1 MGIIDNIKK
10 IIENKKNPNKQQEQ
24 KFIQQQKYEF
34 MQQRYEEI
42 IKEPYNF
49 TIEEIYQT
57 FSFLGK
63 SIDDIIYFSEKNFD
77 YINLDLIEKYFHIS
91 IEERFKIDL
100 ENDYHFQYYEID
112 EEEQPKNIEYQKQFI
127 NQYKGRIS
135 EEKLQELIL
144 QNPHYFSKEIVL
156 SATTPLAEKL
166 KNKCFDLIKKE
177 LDLHFS
183 SEELN
188 NIFHE
193 NFEKTFDELKSKIN
207 INLEINPEKRHNG
220 IKGEYMG
227 GSLINL
233 YFNNKNTLYETLQKN
248 TGPVLIHELL
258 HAITTSDNSEFTN
271 WIEGATE
278 FFAQKWSKKHNI
290 GNDPVA
296 YQKHVDVTDFL
307 CKKFGEKEVLYSLL
321 IEDPVNIARYYDILG
336 FDTIFEVLQNP
347 EKAIELTKKC
357 QLAYIQHIVYS
368 PNDVLT
374 YVNSNLPLL
383 SLIKANC
390 PKDTNDLVFAKLA
403 LLEGIANGNYDKN
416 SQIFLI
422 NPKSKYQTTVGQSFD
437 AVIFDPQKQ
446 KYDFINMKKT
456 PSFITYELELQINN
470 SDLYYEKDG
479 KIYSKKT
486 NSEVETKEITLNNMI
501 DYNKNL
507 KELNELEL

>member
-10 IIENKKNPNKQQEQ
+10 IIENKKNSNKQQE
-24 KFIQQQKYEF
+24 KEFIQQQKK
-34 MQQRYEEI
+34 YEEI
-42 IKEPYNF
+42 LTNPDNF
-49 TIEEIYQT
+49 NSEEIYQT
-57 FSFLGK
+57 FSLLGK
-63 SIDDIIYFSEKNFD
+63 NIDDIIDFAEKNFYYVD
-77 YINLDLIEKYFHIS
+77 FDLIEKYFHIS
-91 IEERFKIDL
+91 IEERFKIHL

-112 EEEQPKNIEYQKQFI
+112 EEEQPKNIEYQQQFI
-127 NQYKGRIS
+127 NRYKDKIS

-156 SATTPLAEKL
+156 SAATTLAEKL

-188 NIFHE
+188 NLFHE
-193 NFEKTFDELKSKIN
+193 NFEKTFHELKSKID
-207 INLEINPEKRHNG
+207 INLEINPEKRHDG
-220 IKGEYMG
+220 IKGEYLG
-227 GSLINL
+227 GSLVNL

-258 HAITTSDNSEFTN
+258 HTITVSDNSEFTN

-278 FFAQKWSKKHNI
+278 FFSQKWSKKHNI
-290 GNDPVA
+290 GNDTAA

-321 IEDPVNIARYYDILG
+321 AEDPVNIARYYDILG
-336 FDTIFEVLQNP
+336 FNTIFEVLQSP
-347 EKAIELTKKC
+347 EEAIQLTKKC

-368 PNDVLT
+368 PDDVLT
-374 YVNSNLPLL
+374 YVNSNFSLL
-383 SLIKANC
+383 GLIKANC

-403 LLEGIANGNYDKN
+403 LLEGIANDNYDEN

-422 NPKSKYQTTVGQSFD
+422 RPESKSQNTLSQSFD
-437 AVIFDPQKQ
+437 AVIFDPKKQ
-446 KYDFINMKKT
+446 KYDFINMKKY
-456 PSFITYELELQINN
+456 PSFDTYELELKISN
-470 SDLYYEKDG
+470 SDLYYEKNG
-479 KIYSKKT
+479 KIYSKETNAEVKT
-486 NSEVETKEITLNNMI
+486 TQITLENMI